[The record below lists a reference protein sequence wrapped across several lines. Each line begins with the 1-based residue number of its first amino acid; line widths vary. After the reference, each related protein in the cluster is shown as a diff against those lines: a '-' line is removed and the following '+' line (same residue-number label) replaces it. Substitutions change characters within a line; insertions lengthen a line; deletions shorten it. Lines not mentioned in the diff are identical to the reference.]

1 MRRIALALF
10 LTGLAL
16 ATMVGVTAQRRAEA
30 SASADT
36 FQWDLPSRVAAPRV
50 PVDNPMT
57 PARVELGRRL
67 FYDTRLS
74 GNGTQSCATCHVQE
88 RAFTD
93 GKAHGVGSTGMVHP
107 RGPMSLINIAY
118 RDALTWGNQDLRTL
132 EQQALVPMLGTSPIE
147 LGISGHE
154 DRIYPTLA
162 ADPIYKPLFASA
174 FPGEAAPV
182 MTPNIAAAL
191 SAFER
196 SIVSFRSAFDRYRE
210 HEDRSAISESA
221 MRGSVLF
228 FSNRKARCISCHR
241 GLNLDGG
248 SKTVNTP
255 PGEEL
260 VFTFHNT
267 GLYNLPGPVS
277 YPADNTGLYEQ
288 TGRPQD
294 VGKFR
299 VPTLRNIAVTAPYM
313 HDGSIATLDETL
325 DHYVAGG
332 RTPNPLKSTGLQP
345 LMLTPDERRDLIAF
359 LESLTDYGALRD
371 PRWSNPWK

>member
-1 MRRIALALF
+1 MRRILIVIATVLF
-10 LTGLAL
+10 A
-16 ATMVGVTAQRRAEA
+16 VTYQQAAAQ
-30 SASADT
+30 
-36 FQWDLPSRVAAPRV
+36 FQWDLPPRVPAPRV

-74 GNGTQSCATCHVQE
+74 GNGTQSCATCHIQE

-93 GKAHGVGSTGMVHP
+93 GKARGVGSTGMVHP
-107 RGPMSLINIAY
+107 RGPMSLVNVAY

-132 EQQALVPMLGTSPIE
+132 EEQALVPMFGTNPIE
-147 LGISGHE
+147 LGLTGQE
-154 DRIYPTLA
+154 ERVYRTLG
-162 ADPIYKPLFASA
+162 ADPLYRPLFASA

-182 MTPNIAAAL
+182 TTRNIAAAL

-210 HEDRSAISESA
+210 YEDRSAMSEPA
-221 MRGSVLF
+221 IRGSVLF

-248 SKTVNTP
+248 AKTVNTP
-255 PGEEL
+255 PAEEL
-260 VFTFHNT
+260 VFSFHNT
-267 GLYNLPGPVS
+267 GLYNLQGPLS

-288 TGRPQD
+288 TRRPQD

-313 HDGSIATLDETL
+313 HDGSIATLDEAL

-332 RTPNPLKSTGLQP
+332 RTANPLKSTGLQP
-345 LMLTPDERRDLIAF
+345 LTLTADERKDLLAF
-359 LESLTDYGALRD
+359 LESLTDYEALRD
-371 PRWSNPWK
+371 PRWSDPWK